1 MRANTIKTSKLFL
14 SLYILLLLIGC
25 VGLTKITIGSDT
37 RVLFAESNKHMQNFF
52 EFEDRFSP
60 GNYAVIGIESKSSYL
75 DDSQMSILNE
85 LTQEFW
91 KIPKVL
97 RVDSLANHQF
107 VYGTDSDIELIE
119 AGNSFS
125 ELIEKF
131 ELPASKILEGEP
143 LVINRLVSDDFK
155 TALVIVNFNLDRN
168 NPDHVQQAIDN
179 SKSLLKDFEEA
190 YGVSIFLGG
199 DIASMATYKEAAIR
213 DALTLIPIGLLIA
226 LLITLFFVGDIKHL
240 KPLLFNLGGATVVGA
255 GMTGWLGEAVN
266 PATTIAPLVIFAIV
280 TASSTHILMA
290 FQREI
295 QSNFT
300 AACSRTISN
309 TFPPIIVA
317 NLFTILGFTSLLF
330 SSSPPI
336 RMLGLMTISG
346 VLTSIFGYLS
356 IYVYHMKVDSKYSPP
371 KLVSKTNDCL
381 TGLVSSCVKRPVIV
395 LFSFAVFSISV
406 AYGVSHLK
414 FNEAFMEF
422 FDDSYDF
429 RLATDFI
436 EDNTGGAQ
444 IFDYTVFAK
453 DGGSVLDPEYIATIS
468 KFENWLKEQDRVSN
482 VSSIVPIVRRIN
494 SAMNS
499 VNHDYTR
506 YPIPDDREVIAQY
519 ILLYEMSLPFGLDL
533 TSIINQQ
540 KTASRISFALKD
552 VSSEE
557 IRHLAAN
564 IKHWFSVNASSY
576 KIDLGTGVSMM
587 FAYLATDI
595 AKDVFMG
602 VAISLVLICIFLA
615 FTLRSFVL
623 VVFVLFANVLPIAAI
638 FGTWG
643 IFNGDIGIAASVV
656 IAMVLGVAIDDSII
670 FIWALGKAIKTHSS
684 SRLKAVKE
692 AIREVGAPMLASTL
706 ALSAGF
712 GVMYFSGFQVTSDLG
727 VFSASIVVAAFLFD
741 LIFLP
746 SLFTIFQKETLK
758 EGALNIYS
766 DSDSE
771 IKPDVN

>member
-1 MRANTIKTSKLFL
+1 MLLNATKTSKAFLFL
-14 SLYILLLLIGC
+14 YIFLFIFGCIGI
-25 VGLTKITIGSDT
+25 TKITIGSDT
-37 RVLFAESNKHMQNFF
+37 RVLFSESNKHMQNFF
-52 EFEDRFSP
+52 EFEDRFTP
-60 GNYAVIGIESKSSYL
+60 GNYAVIGIESESSFL
-75 DDSQMSILNE
+75 DDTQMSILNE
-85 LTQEFW
+85 LTLEFW

-119 AGNSFS
+119 IGSSFS
-125 ELIEKF
+125 ELSGKF
-131 ELPASKILEGEP
+131 KLPTNKILEGEP
-143 LVINRLVSDDFK
+143 LVLNRLVSVDFK

-179 SKSLLKDFEEA
+179 SRSLIKGFEDA
-190 YGVSIFLGG
+190 YGLKIFLGG

-213 DALTLIPIGLLIA
+213 DALTLIPVGLLIA
-226 LLITLFFVGDIKHL
+226 LLITLFFIGDVKHF
-240 KPLLFNLGGATVVGA
+240 KPLLINLGGATVVGA

-295 QSNFT
+295 QNDFT
-300 AACSRTISN
+300 EAYDRTISN

-317 NLFTILGFTSLLF
+317 NLFTLLGFSSLLF

-336 RMLGLMTISG
+336 KMLGLMTISG

-356 IYVYHMKVDSKYSPP
+356 IYVYHMKVSSTYSPP
-371 KLVSKTNDCL
+371 KLISNTNDYL
-381 TGLVSSCVKRPVIV
+381 TRLVSTCVKRPVIV
-395 LFSFAVFSISV
+395 LISFAVFSISV
-406 AYGVSHLK
+406 AYGVSNLK

-422 FDDSYDF
+422 FDDGYDF

-436 EDNTGGAQ
+436 EEKTGGAQ
-444 IFDYTVFAK
+444 IFDYTVFAEE
-453 DGGSVLDPEYIATIS
+453 GGSILDPEYIATIN
-468 KFENWLKEQDRVSN
+468 KFELWLKDQDRVSN
-482 VSSIVPIVRRIN
+482 IASIVPIIRRIH

-499 VNHDYTR
+499 INQDYTK

-519 ILLYEMSLPFGLDL
+519 ILLYEMSLPYGLDL
-533 TSIINQQ
+533 TSIMNQQ
-540 KTASRISFALKD
+540 KTASRVSFSLKD

-557 IRHLAAN
+557 IRFLASN
-564 IKHWFSVNASSY
+564 IKNWFSVNAPSY
-576 KIDLGTGVSMM
+576 RIDLGTGVSMM

-595 AKDVFMG
+595 AKDVFLG

-615 FTLRSFVL
+615 FILKSFVL
-623 VVFVLFANVLPIAAI
+623 VVFVLLANVLPIAAI
-638 FGTWG
+638 FGMWG

-656 IAMVLGVAIDDSII
+656 IAMVLGIAIDDSII
-670 FIWALGKAIKTHSS
+670 FIWALGKAIKAHSS
-684 SRLKAVKE
+684 SKFKAVIE
-692 AIREVGAPMLASTL
+692 AIHEVGAPMLASTL

-727 VFSASIVVAAFLFD
+727 IFSALIVVAAFLFD

-746 SLFTIFQKETLK
+746 SLFTIFR
-758 EGALNIYS
+758 
-766 DSDSE
+766 SE
-771 IKPDVN
+771 LPKRS